1 MISHKMIEDMFC
13 MFYYQIFRTFHS
25 QTPGS
30 YEDDEWFNSFFVDP
44 VLNDKMITDA
54 AQPPRINSEHSYS
67 SNMSDASSPLS
78 DDGKLEGIKI
88 KCSKNQKKKKSDTR
102 KSCCNYL

>member
-1 MISHKMIEDMFC
+1 MIT
-13 MFYYQIFRTFHS
+13 YIF

-30 YEDDEWFNSFFVDP
+30 YEDDEWFNSFFEDP

-67 SNMSDASSPLS
+67 SNMTNADSPLS
-78 DDGKLEGIKI
+78 DDGKLEGKI
-88 KCSKNQKKKKSDTR
+88 PYQFFNPF
-102 KSCCNYL
+102 

>member
-1 MISHKMIEDMFC
+1 MSLTKLF
-13 MFYYQIFRTFHS
+13 FFP

-30 YEDDEWFNSFFVDP
+30 YEDDEWFNSFFEDP

-67 SNMSDASSPLS
+67 SNMNDSGSPLS
-78 DDGKLEGIKI
+78 DDGKLEGKI
-88 KCSKNQKKKKSDTR
+88 FRCFYNIALSM
-102 KSCCNYL
+102 SCTVI